1 MSSSSSIRC
10 GQCGLVNFATAEA
23 CKRCGAH
30 LKEAGAAE
38 VEAGRE
44 FESEAA
50 GQQPPPKKRSFAKR
64 VSWVLGM
71 TGLILGVW
79 YMSLLM
85 TSSRAN
91 LKQRETIERAIAVLE
106 EKGFGKESFV
116 LRHLTSYR
124 TTDNWWN
131 MQVGHRDAYAATNF
145 PFEVL
150 TLYPEFFDTARDDT
164 ERAAILLHES
174 YHLFGSGER
183 AALEG
188 AWRNKSR
195 VGWTADKY
203 SDSKVWTNTREL
215 TQAEVPHLFRCGL
228 EGNADCMP

>member
-1 MSSSSSIRC
+1 VSSSTRC
-10 GQCGLVNFATAEA
+10 RQCGLVNFATAEQ
-23 CKRCGAH
+23 CKRCGAY
-30 LKEAGAAE
+30 LREDRTVDAPTDEGFAGE
-38 VEAGRE
+38 VD
-44 FESEAA
+44 ESEAP
-50 GQQPPPKKRSFAKR
+50 QQKKRSFAKR
-64 VSWVLGM
+64 VSWILGM
-71 TGLILGVW
+71 TGLILLIC

-91 LKQRETIERAIAVLE
+91 LQQRQTVERAITVLE

-116 LRHLTSYR
+116 LRHLVSFR

-131 MQVGHRDAYAATNF
+131 MQVGHHDAYAATNF

-150 TLYPEFFDTARDDT
+150 TLYPEFFDAAKDDT

-188 AWRNKSR
+188 VWRNKSR

-203 SDSKVWTNTREL
+203 SETKVWKNTREL
-215 TQAEVPHLFRCGL
+215 TMNEVPQLFRCGL
-228 EGNADCMP
+228 EGNADCMQ

>member
-1 MSSSSSIRC
+1 VSSSSIRC
-10 GQCGLVNFATAEA
+10 RQCGLVNFATAEQ

-30 LKEAGAAE
+30 LKEEGTADIVPSEGFE
-38 VEAGRE
+38 GEAP
-44 FESEAA
+44 
-50 GQQPPPKKRSFAKR
+50 QQKKRSFAKR
-64 VSWVLGM
+64 VSWILGM
-71 TGLILGVW
+71 TGLILAVC

-91 LKQRETIERAIAVLE
+91 LQQRQTVERAVAVLE
-106 EKGFGKESFV
+106 EKSFGKEAFV
-116 LRHLTSYR
+116 LRHLVSFR

-131 MQVGHRDAYAATNF
+131 MQVGHHDAYAATNF

-150 TLYPEFFDTARDDT
+150 TLYPEFFDTAKDDT

-188 AWRNKSR
+188 VWRNKSR

-203 SDSKVWTNTREL
+203 SETKVWKNTREL
-215 TQAEVPHLFRCGL
+215 TMNEVPQLFRCGL
-228 EGNADCMP
+228 EGNEDCMQ